1 MKEYSFETWFQNRKT
16 SDVSI
21 TSDRA
26 VVTYTINPLIQNV
39 IELPFGFREDITLED
54 VYRFLESRCMPK
66 GRKDQMQE
74 YLISLRLE
82 EYNPWE
88 IVKKTHGVMWEDF
101 LWLRFPEENLTW
113 EDVKIR
119 D

>member
-21 TSDRA
+21 SADRA
-26 VVTYTINPLIQNV
+26 VVTYTVSPAIQNV

-54 VYRFLESRCMPK
+54 VYQFLESRCMPK

-74 YLISLRLE
+74 YLVGLGLE
-82 EYNPWE
+82 EYNPWK

-101 LWLRFPEENLTW
+101 LWLRFPEEELTW